1 MKQNDHIQESQASYQ
16 TQEGVDITLLEE
28 MKKKTYSERLQWL
41 QDVVDAQLALQAKVK
56 KNS

>member
-41 QDVVDAQLALQAKVK
+41 QDVVDAQLALKAKVK